1 MTVTY
6 QKEEFANVRDE
17 IMPLCERHWEEV
29 ALNKDTIPLSPNWDM
44 YQSLDDAKVLHVF
57 TLRDDKLLVG
67 YFFIL
72 VINHLHYQEH
82 LFANSDIIYIDK
94 EYRKGLLAL
103 KFMRFAEKEI
113 KDLGVS
119 VMMMSTKIH
128 KPLDKLFLRL
138 GYAPIERIYSKNLG
152 IG

>member
-1 MTVTY
+1 
-6 QKEEFANVRDE
+6 
-17 IMPLCERHWEEV
+17 
-29 ALNKDTIPLSPNWDM
+29 
-44 YQSLDDAKVLHVF
+44 
-57 TLRDDKLLVG
+57 
-67 YFFIL
+67 
-72 VINHLHYQEH
+72 
-82 LFANSDIIYIDK
+82 
-94 EYRKGLLAL
+94 
-103 KFMRFAEKEI
+103 MRFAEKEI